1 MKIRIDLGEFWPAV
15 ARCEGLSKA
24 IGTINPRPPGLHN
37 ELIQLVKKSLARL
50 LAWYT
55 RPQRKF
61 NLSVVRSLD
70 ILASSIGNLQTN
82 LQVMDGRLSQLE
94 RDNTALA
101 SSLQKCME
109 LLAKLESPADSQKNI
124 DLETALASMEGEVS
138 KPQAFACVW
147 RYDFDEL
154 RSAVAAIKTPRNAM
168 GAVNPRFFGWYNDL
182 IELVKKSLARLLAWY
197 TRPQRKFN
205 LSVVRS
211 LDILASSIGNLQ
223 TNLQVMDG
231 RLSQLERDNTALASS
246 LQKCMELLAKLE
258 SLADSQKNIDLETA
272 LASMEGEVYKP
283 QAFACV
289 WRYDF
294 DELRSAV
301 AAIKTP
307 RNAMEAVNPRIFRVV
322 QRPDRTR

>member
-1 MKIRIDLGEFWPAV
+1 M
-15 ARCEGLSKA
+15 
-24 IGTINPRPPGLHN
+24 
-37 ELIQLVKKSLARL
+37 

-70 ILASSIGNLQTN
+70 ILASSIGSLQTN

-109 LLAKLESPADSQKNI
+109 LLAKLESLGDSPS
-124 DLETALASMEGEVS
+124 ALASMEGEVF

-154 RSAVAAIKTPRNAM
+154 RSTVAAIKTPRSAM
-168 GAVNPRFFGWYNDL
+168 GAVNPRFLGWYKDL
-182 IELVKKSLARLLAWY
+182 IELVKKSLARLLDWY

-211 LDILASSIGNLQ
+211 LDILASSIGSLQ

-258 SLADSQKNIDLETA
+258 SLADSPQPLSPAWKEKCSSRRHLPVSGAMT
-272 LASMEGEVYKP
+272 SMNCAAQWLP
-283 QAFACV
+283 
-289 WRYDF
+289 
-294 DELRSAV
+294 LR
-301 AAIKTP
+301 
-307 RNAMEAVNPRIFRVV
+307 
-322 QRPDRTR
+322 RPGVPWGPLIRGFLDGTRT